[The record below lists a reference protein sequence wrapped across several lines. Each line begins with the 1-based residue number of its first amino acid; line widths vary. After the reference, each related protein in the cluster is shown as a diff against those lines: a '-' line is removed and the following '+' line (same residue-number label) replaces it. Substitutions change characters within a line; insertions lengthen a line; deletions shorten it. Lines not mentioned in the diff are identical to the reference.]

1 MTIMKGKL
9 NFRRLFKW
17 MVFLLLMTLML
28 LSGLALRNYLLKQL
42 QTKLSSYF
50 TYSQA
55 KINFF
60 PPGVTFENIV
70 LSTENPSFT
79 ARRLRVETRI
89 FPFFRTGPVRIVI
102 EKPIIRYHLEA
113 KRQEKSIFKLP
124 SPLWFEQVWLK
135 EAEIFLDLSNYFFQA
150 SDLRALWKRQGDGF
164 EFKAEASSSSFTLS
178 NRQIVFSARLKMAG
192 QGSKRELRVRRFL
205 MAEADRYLKLE
216 GWIKNL
222 NNPEIELN
230 SLFWFPMKDVASWLK
245 LPFAWQGRVTSKG
258 QISRRTGRWLYRGE
272 IQSSDLALNELPL
285 GKARGWVE
293 TTPGVRGDLALEF
306 DLSGENQRLS
316 VSWEREKIAAQFAHF
331 HLDPVLKGL
340 KLPWP
345 VKSPSWGK
353 FYLTENELTVEG
365 ELREK
370 DFQPEGNRYP
380 FQGSY
385 RVFWDKG
392 KNVIISAREFMSP
405 FARFDLEARLELGRN
420 LEMEIKSEVAD
431 VEVGR
436 LFLQDLLKKRWNFP
450 AIRGQAEAR
459 VNISGHPG
467 SPEIQVRF
475 EGSPFSFGRFDVKE
489 ASGEFRLA
497 SGQLNGHFNFRD
509 PELTGETEV
518 KVGPSGV
525 FAFFAIKNGNW
536 SKTLRGLGLNFP
548 LKGKFEGPFRLF
560 FDSQGNYSVKGEF
573 LSPEMVFHGQAIR
586 YAIGQIAYD
595 GQAFSLKKFSGE
607 MAGGQISGE
616 LDFNLSRNNYSVD
629 LTGQGLLLE
638 RLVSGLK
645 GQLALSLKG
654 SGILGQDKVKG
665 NFEIREMALSLYK
678 KLSLKGQV
686 ELLMSRQTLEARLL
700 SLQEAEENFEIEIL
714 AYFNRP
720 EYLIQGKGRDNLLAL
735 IPWKGTSGR
744 LNYFFEIKK
753 EKGEV
758 KTTGVFEASGE
769 RLPFPHFPQ
778 TLTDFSLLVFVQ
790 DRNFS
795 IRSFRGK
802 LGGGELNSFGE
813 IRLGQGSDFRA
824 DIQFD
829 GHDVVLSPLDRTR
842 FLTDFTLRLVRNEE
856 RYSLD
861 GLFSIK
867 KAFWRRELFEKIG
880 LPVSPGKA
888 GWPSFFKGLTL
899 SLRLKADDQAWLEN
913 TLARIRG
920 RFDLTISGEIGAPL
934 ILGEMEALDGAFYF
948 QERTFRLLKGKVVI
962 THPAISAPYL
972 EMVGETYVQDYRV
985 NFSLSGPI
993 DRLKPEF
1000 SSSPPLAS
1008 EEILALL
1015 ALGESFKRITSTDVV
1030 SQVSTASFLSGEII
1044 EEARKRAQKVL
1055 NLDRLRIDPFVLGS
1069 SAEMTARLTVG
1080 KKIAENFFIL
1090 YSTNLTT
1097 QREEIVRIE
1106 WELRP
1111 GLSIVGIRD
1120 ELGRL
1125 SFDLKIRRRF

>member
-1 MTIMKGKL
+1 
-9 NFRRLFKW
+9 
-17 MVFLLLMTLML
+17 MTLML
-28 LSGLALRNYLLKQL
+28 ISGLALRNYLLKQL

-55 KINFF
+55 KISFF
-60 PPGVTFENIV
+60 PPGLAFENII
-70 LSTENPSFT
+70 LSSENPSFT
-79 ARRLRVETRI
+79 ARRLRVETEL
-89 FPFFRTGPVRIVI
+89 FPFFRARPARIVI
-102 EKPIIRYHLEA
+102 EKPVIHYHLEE
-113 KRQEKSIFKLP
+113 KRQEKSVFKLP
-124 SPLWFEQVWLK
+124 SPLWFEQLWLK
-135 EAEIFLDLSNYFFQA
+135 EAEIFLDLGNYSFQA

-164 EFKAEASSSSFTLS
+164 EFKAEASSSSLTLS

-192 QGSKRELRVRRFL
+192 QGSKGEMKINRFL

-216 GWIKNL
+216 GEIKNL
-222 NNPEIELN
+222 INPEIELN
-230 SLFWFPMKDVASWLK
+230 GLFWFPMKDLASWLK
-245 LPFAWQGRVTSKG
+245 LPFNWQGRVTSRG
-258 QISRRTGRWLYRGE
+258 QITRRAGRWLYRGE

-293 TTPGVRGDLALEF
+293 TTVGVRGDLTLDFE
-306 DLSGENQRLS
+306 LRGGNQRLS
-316 VSWEREKIAAQFAHF
+316 LSWERGKIAAQFAHF
-331 HLDPVLKGL
+331 YLDPVLKGL

-353 FYLTENELTVEG
+353 FYLAENELLVEG

-380 FQGSY
+380 IQGSY

-392 KNVIISAREFMSP
+392 RNVIISARDFMSP
-405 FARFDLEARLELGRN
+405 FARFDIEARLQLGRN

-431 VEVGR
+431 IETAR

-459 VNISGHPG
+459 IKITGNPD
-467 SPEIQVRF
+467 SPAIEVKF
-475 EGSPFSFGRFDVKE
+475 EGSPFGFGRFDVKE

-497 SGQLNGHFNFRD
+497 SGQFKGHFNLKD

-518 KVGPSGV
+518 KAGPSGV
-525 FAFFAIKNGNW
+525 FAFFAIKNGDW

-548 LKGKFEGPFRLF
+548 LKGKFEGPFWLF
-560 FDSQGNYSVKGEF
+560 FDSRGNYSVRGEF
-573 LSPEMVFHGQAIR
+573 LSPEMIFLGQAIR
-586 YAIGQIAYD
+586 YASGQIGYD
-595 GQAFSLKKFSGE
+595 GQAFSLKKFRGE
-607 MAGGQISGE
+607 MSEGQIAGE
-616 LDFNLSRNNYSVD
+616 LNFDHSQDNYSVD
-629 LTGQGLLLE
+629 FTGEGLLLD

-645 GQLALSLKG
+645 GKLALSLKG
-654 SGILGQDKVKG
+654 EGFLGQDKIRG
-665 NFEIREMALSLYK
+665 NFEIKEMALSLYK
-678 KLSLKGQV
+678 KPWLKGQV
-686 ELLMSRQTLEARLL
+686 ELLMSRQALEARLL
-700 SLQEAEENFEIEIL
+700 SLQEAEENFDIKIL
-714 AYFNRP
+714 AHFNRP
-720 EYLIQGKGRDNLLAL
+720 EYSIQGKGRDNLLAL
-735 IPWKGTSGR
+735 IPWRGTSGR

-769 RLPFPHFPQ
+769 RLPFPDFPQ
-778 TLTDFSLLVFVQ
+778 PLTDFSLLVFLQ

-795 IRSFRGK
+795 LRSFQGK
-802 LGGGELNSFGE
+802 LGGGELNGFGE
-813 IRLGQGSDFRA
+813 IRLGRGPDFRA
-824 DIQFD
+824 DIQLD
-829 GHDVVLSPLDRTR
+829 GRDVVFSPLDRTR
-842 FLTDFTLRLVRNEE
+842 FLTDFSLRLVRNEE
-856 RYSLD
+856 RFALD

-867 KAFWRRELFEKIG
+867 KAFWRRELFEKIS
-880 LPVSPGKA
+880 LPVSSGKT

-920 RFDLTISGEIGAPL
+920 RFDLTISGEIGAPI

-948 QERTFRLLKGKVVI
+948 QERTFRLLKGKVII
-962 THPAISAPYL
+962 THPAISSPYL

-985 NFSLSGPI
+985 NFSLSGPL
-993 DRLKPEF
+993 DRLKPQF

-1015 ALGESFKRITSTDVV
+1015 ALGESFKKITSTDVA
-1030 SQVSTASFLSGEII
+1030 SQVSTASFLSGELI

-1080 KKIAENFFIL
+1080 KKIGDNFFIL

-1097 QREEIVRIE
+1097 QREEIIRIE
-1106 WELRP
+1106 WELKP

>member
-1 MTIMKGKL
+1 MKGKL

-28 LSGLALRNYLLKQL
+28 ISGLALRNYFLRQL

-55 KINFF
+55 KISFF
-60 PPGVTFENIV
+60 PPGLTFENIV
-70 LSTENPSFT
+70 FSTENPSFT
-79 ARRLRVETRI
+79 ARRLRIETKI
-89 FPFFRTGPVRIVI
+89 FPFFRTGPARIVI
-102 EKPIIRYHLEA
+102 EKPVIRYHLEE
-113 KRQEKSIFKLP
+113 KRPGEKTIFKLP
-124 SPLWFEQVWLK
+124 SPLWFEQVRIK
-135 EAEIFLDLSNYFFQA
+135 GAEIFLDLGSYSFQA
-150 SDLRALWKRQGDGF
+150 SGLRALGRRQGDVF
-164 EFKAEASSSSFTLS
+164 EFKAEASSSSLILS
-178 NRQIVFSARLKMAG
+178 GRQIVFSARLKMAG
-192 QGSKRELRVRRFL
+192 QATRSELKLGRFL

-230 SLFWFPMKDVASWLK
+230 GLFWFPMKDLASWLK
-245 LPFAWQGRVTSKG
+245 LPFTWQGKVSSTG
-258 QISRRTGRWLYRGE
+258 QITRRTGRWLYRGE
-272 IQSSDLALNELPL
+272 IQSPDLALNELPL

-306 DLSGENQRLS
+306 ELRGENQRLS
-316 VSWEREKIAAQFAHF
+316 LSWERGKIAAQFAHF
-331 HLDPVLKGL
+331 YLDPVLQGL

-353 FYLTENELTVEG
+353 FYLAENELIVDG

-385 RVFWDKG
+385 RVSWDKG
-392 KNVIISAREFMSP
+392 KNVIISAREFMSH
-405 FARFDLEARLELGRN
+405 FARFDLEARLELGRK
-420 LEMEIKSEVAD
+420 LEIDIKSEVAD
-431 VEVGR
+431 VEATR
-436 LFLQDLLKKRWNFP
+436 LFLQDLLKERWNFP

-459 VNISGHPG
+459 VKISGQPS
-467 SPEIQVRF
+467 SPEIHVSF
-475 EGSPFSFGRFDVKE
+475 EGSPFSFDRFEVKE

-497 SGQLNGHFNFRD
+497 LGQFLGHFNFRD
-509 PELTGETEV
+509 PELAGEAEV
-518 KVGPSGV
+518 KAGPSGV
-525 FAFFAIKNGNW
+525 SAFLAIKNGDW
-536 SKTLRGLGLNFP
+536 SKTLRGLGLNLP
-548 LKGKFEGPFRLF
+548 LRGKFEGPFRLF
-560 FDSQGNYSVKGEF
+560 FDSRGNYSVRGEF
-573 LSPEMVFHGQAIR
+573 LSPGMIFLGQAIR
-586 YAIGQIAYD
+586 YASGQVAYE

-616 LDFNLSRNNYSVD
+616 LNFDPSRNNYSVD
-629 LTGQGLLLE
+629 LSGQGLFLD
-638 RLVSGLK
+638 RLISGWK
-645 GQLALSLKG
+645 GQLAFSLKG
-654 SGILGQDKVKG
+654 EGVLGRDKVRG
-665 NFEIREMALSLYK
+665 NFEVREMALSLYK
-678 KLSLKGQV
+678 KPSLKGQV
-686 ELLMSRQTLEARLL
+686 ELLPGRQTLEARLL
-700 SLQEAEENFEIEIL
+700 SLQEAEENFEIDLL
-714 AYFNRP
+714 AHFNRP
-720 EYLIQGKGRDNLLAL
+720 EYSIQGKGRDNLLAL

-758 KTTGVFEASGE
+758 KTSGVFEASGE
-769 RLPFPHFPQ
+769 RLPFPGFPQ
-778 TLTDFSLLVFVQ
+778 PLTDFSLLVFLQ

-795 IRSFRGK
+795 LRSFQGK
-802 LGGGELNSFGE
+802 LGGGEINGFGE
-813 IRLGQGSDFRA
+813 IRLEQGPDFRA
-824 DIQFD
+824 DIQLD

-842 FLTDFTLRLVRNEE
+842 FLTDFSLRLVRNEE
-856 RYSLD
+856 RYALD

-880 LPVSPGKA
+880 LPVSSGKA

-899 SLRLKADDQAWLEN
+899 SLRLKANDQAWLEN
-913 TLARIRG
+913 SLARIRG
-920 RFDLTISGEIGAPL
+920 RFDVTVSGEIGSPL
-934 ILGEMEALDGAFYF
+934 ILGEMEALDGVFYF
-948 QERTFRLLKGKVVI
+948 QERTFRLLKGKVII
-962 THPAISAPYL
+962 TNPAISAPYL
-972 EMVGETYVQDYRV
+972 EIVGETYVQDYRV
-985 NFSLSGPI
+985 NFSLSGPL

-1030 SQVSTASFLSGEII
+1030 SQVSTASFLSGELI

-1111 GLSIVGIRD
+1111 GLSLVGIRD